1 MKIGTLEFP
10 LGIFLAPMAGVTDHP
25 FRRICAE
32 FGAECVTTEM
42 ISAKA
47 IKYGDLKTWRLGKIY
62 DDERPAAVQ
71 IFGSEPDVMAF
82 AAAECERRLKPAYID
97 INMGCPMPKIF
108 NNGEGSAL
116 MKNVP
121 LCGEIVKAV
130 SSSVSVPV
138 TVKIRAG
145 IDDGHKNAVDVALEC
160 EKNGA
165 AAVFVHG
172 RTREQLYSG
181 LASHEI
187 IADVKRALSIPVV
200 ANGDVTDGN
209 SALKLLEATSA
220 DGVMIARGA
229 MGNPWIFGEVTA
241 ALNGTAYK
249 PPENGEK
256 ARVIK
261 EHIRCHV
268 AEKGAKALPELRK
281 HLSWY
286 IHGTAGAAAARAEIN
301 RAVTEEE
308 LISVVERCF
317 ADARQNINYTL
328 Y

>member
-1 MKIGTLEFP
+1 MKIGTLELP
-10 LGIFLAPMAGVTDHP
+10 LGLFLAPMAGVTDHP
-25 FRRICAE
+25 FRRICKAS
-32 FGAECVTTEM
+32 GAECVTTEM

-47 IKYGDLKTWRLGKIY
+47 IRYGDLKTWRLGKIY

-82 AAAECERRLKPAYID
+82 AAAECERRLTPAYID
-97 INMGCPMPKIF
+97 INMGCPMPKIY
-108 NNGEGSAL
+108 NNGEGSSL

-130 SSSVSVPV
+130 VGAVGVPV

-145 IDDGHKNAVDVALEC
+145 IDDAHKNAVEVALEC

-165 AAVFVHG
+165 SAVFVHG

-181 LASHEI
+181 LADKKI
-187 IADVKRALSIPVV
+187 IADVKKALSVPVI
-200 ANGDVTDGN
+200 ANGDVTN
-209 SALKLLEATSA
+209 AESALRLLVSTGA
-220 DGVMIARGA
+220 DGIMIARGA

-241 ALNGTAYK
+241 ALNGTAYA

-256 ARVIK
+256 AEVIK

-268 AEKGAKALPELRK
+268 AEKGVKALPELRK

-286 IHGTAGAAAARAEIN
+286 IHGTVGAAAARAEIN
-301 RAVTEEE
+301 RATTEGE
-308 LISVVERCF
+308 LFEVVDRILS
-317 ADARQNINYTL
+317 Q
-328 Y
+328 